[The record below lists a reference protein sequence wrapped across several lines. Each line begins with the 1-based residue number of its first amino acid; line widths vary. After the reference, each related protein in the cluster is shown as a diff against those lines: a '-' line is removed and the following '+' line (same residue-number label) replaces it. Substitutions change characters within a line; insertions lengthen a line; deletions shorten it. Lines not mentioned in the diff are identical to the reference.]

1 MELREVTKI
10 IYECIA
16 EKPSSKKEQSIFSN
30 SKMIKKEDFAF
41 VHAINNVWE
50 KQFPSKFEYREENY
64 NKLASYIESW
74 RKLQ

>member
-1 MELREVTKI
+1 MELWEVTKI

-30 SKMIKKEDFAF
+30 SKMVKKEDFTF

-50 KQFPSKFEYREENY
+50 K
-64 NKLASYIESW
+64 
-74 RKLQ
+74 